1 MAMPKKPIALTPTA
15 TLLEKAVLAKEQNP
29 KIAPRLLLEAL
40 RQRIHEVVPD
50 PDPDLWVAA
59 LKLAREVDDLG
70 VESVCW
76 SLLMFE
82 KDFGAKGDFNDEE
95 WEDCFDGA
103 EAIIGMLEAEY
114 A

>member
-1 MAMPKKPIALTPTA
+1 MAMQEKPMALTPTA

-40 RQRIHEVVPD
+40 QQRIREVVPD

-59 LKLAREVDDLG
+59 LNLAREVDDLG
-70 VESVCW
+70 IESVCW

-82 KDFGAKGDFNDEE
+82 KDFGGRGDFNDEQ

-103 EAIIGMLEAEY
+103 EAIIGMLEHEY

>member
-1 MAMPKKPIALTPTA
+1 MAMQKKPIALTPTA
-15 TLLEKAVLAKEQNP
+15 TLLAKAVLAKDQNP

-40 RQRIHEVVPD
+40 RQRIREVVLD

-59 LKLAREVDDLG
+59 RKLSREIDDLAI
-70 VESVCW
+70 ESVCW

-82 KDFGAKGDFNDEE
+82 KDFGGCGDFNDEQ

-103 EAIIGMLEAEY
+103 EAIIGMLEHEY